1 MSHDIIKK
9 LKDVIC
15 TVAHTNM
22 IYTSPPWHFAW
33 SYHFQTP
40 LFNML
45 IFTTTFNSIPYLADY
60 TQDISFNNSVGWTIH
75 TLCGPLQN
83 NPSKCTYTSQN
94 SKLITVICSLLF
106 LQWVLLLPRLLLLLD
121 HFWDS
126 MSAVPTS

>member
-40 LFNML
+40 SFNML

-60 TQDISFNNSVGWTIH
+60 TQDISFNNSVG
-75 TLCGPLQN
+75 
-83 NPSKCTYTSQN
+83 
-94 SKLITVICSLLF
+94 
-106 LQWVLLLPRLLLLLD
+106 
-121 HFWDS
+121 
-126 MSAVPTS
+126 